1 MVAHGDAGRQIV
13 LHNSVSEVEAWSHV
27 QIKHS
32 LNIVIGRE
40 WVDTLR
46 AFGWEGE
53 EEALEQLSRFAM
65 RNCVY
70 HWSQLEH
77 VDDPSEW
84 IGADEIPSGSM
95 EFLRALMRRG
105 KQVPRQDMIVCLTFY
120 LSQCMCL
127 AAHLVGCS
135 VTTQYKFSWLAKPP
149 A

>member
-1 MVAHGDAGRQIV
+1 MVAHGKAGRQIV

-32 LNIVIGRE
+32 FNVVIGRE

-65 RNCVY
+65 KNCVY

-77 VDDPSEW
+77 VDDPSE
-84 IGADEIPSGSM
+84 
-95 EFLRALMRRG
+95 
-105 KQVPRQDMIVCLTFY
+105 
-120 LSQCMCL
+120 
-127 AAHLVGCS
+127 
-135 VTTQYKFSWLAKPP
+135 
-149 A
+149 